1 MTIAALV
8 LAAGRSTRFEG
19 GNKLLADVA
28 GQPMLRRVLSAVAA
42 SKAQEIVLVTG
53 DNGSRMIAAAG
64 PGRWRAVSNPTPE
77 LGLSSSICAGLS
89 ALGDGT
95 GGALIVLADMPGV
108 SSALIDALI
117 AAFDAK
123 DGNAIVYPVA
133 SNGQQGHPVLWPSAL
148 FDELNSLTGDTGAK
162 ALLSK
167 YAHLVVTVPVSDNAA
182 FHDVDTVEDLQSLKA
197 GKN

>member
-1 MTIAALV
+1 MTITALV
-8 LAAGRSTRFEG
+8 LAAGRSSRFEG

-95 GGALIVLADMPGV
+95 GGALIVLGDMPAV
-108 SSALIDALI
+108 SSSLIDALI
-117 AAFDAK
+117 AAFEANA
-123 DGNAIVYPVA
+123 GGAIVHPI
-133 SNGQQGHPVLWPSAL
+133 SNEGRQGHPVLWPAAL
-148 FDELNSLTGDTGAK
+148 FGELKSLSGDMGAK
-162 ALLSK
+162 ALFLK
-167 YAHLVVTVPVSDNAA
+167 HAHLIATVPVADNAA
-182 FHDVDTVEDLQSLKA
+182 FLDIDTVEDLKSKISERD
-197 GKN
+197 